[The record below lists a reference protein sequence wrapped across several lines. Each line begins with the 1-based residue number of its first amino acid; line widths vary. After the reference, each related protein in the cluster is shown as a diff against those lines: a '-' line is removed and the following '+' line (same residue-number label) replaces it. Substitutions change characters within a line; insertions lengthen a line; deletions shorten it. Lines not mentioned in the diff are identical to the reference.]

1 MKTSIQQTN
10 TRKAFFP
17 TNEREFSEGKLVG
30 AITRIEIGN
39 GAMLVCYE
47 GTRNGKESFI
57 EQSSYGDINSWRCA
71 LKYLQFVSSLPEGFG
86 ERTIDLN
93 EIHMDL
99 EQYQEG
105 TPKYFQAAA
114 LLSRAG
120 LWRKTE

>member
-1 MKTSIQQTN
+1 MTTEIGETKTA
-10 TRKAFFP
+10 KAFFP
-17 TNEREFSEGKLVG
+17 SDEREFLEKRLVG
-30 AITRIEIGN
+30 TVTRIRIGD
-39 GAMLVCYE
+39 ASRLVCYE
-47 GTRNGKESFI
+47 GTTDGKECFV
-57 EQSSYGDINSWRCA
+57 EQSQSNVNSWRCG
-71 LKYLQFVSSLPEGFG
+71 LRYLQFVSSLPEGFG

-99 EQYQEG
+99 EQYQKG